1 MQAVCG
7 SGVPRYW
14 GRWAGPWA
22 HCAEAARHGPLN
34 SGRSVP
40 TFLGSTYGVPLPST
54 GEIDDRD
61 RQTVTTGDLAFLLL
75 RAATA
80 LLSALAARGALRRA
94 RLPGQPPR
102 RRWRARIGALV
113 LLCLGLFA
121 LEDGVSEVFD
131 QPEEPLQW
139 RSWVWVVLDLA
150 IPAQVLAVLG
160 TLRQRDVLEAALV
173 AAARRDPLTGL
184 PNRQGFAEGASAALA
199 AAARDGRSVVGAML
213 DIDHFKAIND
223 GWGHAAGDA
232 VLRGVSA
239 AMLAVLRPGDVLG
252 RVGGEEFALVLP
264 GMDAEG
270 ARPLIERL
278 RAAATTVPHPGA
290 PEQRVTLSGG
300 IAPVAGLG
308 PQALEDGLR
317 AADSALYAAKA
328 AGRDRVMVA
337 E

>member
-1 MQAVCG
+1 MAPFCRSWTAG
-7 SGVPRYW
+7 ALIW
-14 GRWAGPWA
+14 GP
-22 HCAEAARHGPLN
+22 
-34 SGRSVP
+34 SVP
-40 TFLGSTYGVPLPST
+40 SFWGSTCAVPLPLK
-54 GEIDDRD
+54 GVIDDLD
-61 RQTVTTGDLAFLLL
+61 RQTVTAGDLAFLVL

-80 LLSALAARGALRRA
+80 LLCALAARGALGRA

-131 QPEEPLQW
+131 QPEEPLHW

-150 IPAQVLAVLG
+150 IPAQVLAVLA
-160 TLRQRDVLEAALV
+160 TLRQRDALEAALV
-173 AAARRDPLTGL
+173 AAARHDPLTGL
-184 PNRQGFAEGASAALA
+184 PNRYGFAEGAGAALA
-199 AAARDGRSVVGAML
+199 AAARDGRPVAGAML

-232 VLRGVSA
+232 VLRGVAA

-264 GMDAEG
+264 GMNAEG

-278 RAAATTVPHPGA
+278 RAAAATVPHPGA
-290 PEQRVTLSGG
+290 PERRVTLSGG
-300 IAPVAGLG
+300 IGPLTGLG
-308 PQALEDGLR
+308 PQALEEGLR
-317 AADSALYAAKA
+317 TADSALYAAKA
-328 AGRDRVMVA
+328 SGRDRVMVA
-337 E
+337 EG